1 MVYVDLVL
9 LLNFFY
15 DFLLLLTTSVI
26 LKRNAKI
33 FRVILGAFI
42 GGLSIIVLFFKFDF
56 IQIFLIKIYLSIIM
70 CLITFDYKDFKYLM
84 NNILTFYFASI
95 LLGGFLYLLTIETNI
110 KTIFLFILS
119 PIILYIYVRQA
130 KNLKNQI
137 KNYYKVDLY
146 LNNQIIALTGYLDT
160 GNNLSYNGKPVI
172 LINRK
177 IKTNKKKV
185 LVPYISLGTA
195 SILEC
200 ISAKVYV
207 YDLGEFEVLIGYSNI
222 NISGVDILLNNG
234 MEG

>member
-1 MVYVDLVL
+1 MIYVDLVL

-42 GGLSIIVLFFKFDF
+42 GSLSIIVLFFKFNF

-185 LVPYISLGTA
+185 LVPYISLGTT

-207 YDLGEFEVLIGYSNI
+207 YDLGKFDVLMGYSNI
-222 NISGVDILLNNG
+222 NISGVDILLNNE